1 MYLCRLKSLHY
12 FLTTEG
18 RVLKLHVY
26 IPVSLKQLQMDG
38 GEGGGSLVRL
48 NPELAICSFS
58 WGRGVLHLLNN
69 PPKQI
74 HHWCLPAVSNN
85 GRHAR
90 IKKKK
95 ISWGS
100 GSEGYLCLPE
110 GWGLRPTFL
119 VILLCKFKKTEF
131 SKGDLPPPL
140 DPHIVL

>member
-1 MYLCRLKSLHY
+1 MYPCRLKSLHY

-26 IPVSLKQLQMDG
+26 IPVSLKQYLKVLLKSFLQMDG
-38 GEGGGSLVRL
+38 GEGGGVSRTVKPRIGNLL
-48 NPELAICSFS
+48 FFLGE
-58 WGRGVLHLLNN
+58 GVLHLLNN

-90 IKKKK
+90 IKKKN
-95 ISWGS
+95 SWGS

-110 GWGLRPTFL
+110 GWGLRPTLFGN
-119 VILLCKFKKTEF
+119 FTM
-131 SKGDLPPPL
+131 
-140 DPHIVL
+140 